1 MSEPVFNVQQAAE
14 AAGVSRSTIYR
25 HLETLLEHGATRDET
40 GTRIP
45 FSALIGAGLAPR
57 TSPPET
63 SRETRP
69 ATRETRSETRNETG
83 LATGETTAERELR
96 EQLMEAQARITA
108 LEHGKALAEAIAAE
122 RERII
127 EIQSRALRLLE
138 AGPMGHGE
146 TGPVSRGTRNETS
159 PATRENP
166 LQHNGNPES
175 GTGPATRETV
185 PETDNETSSETLVG
199 HGETSPDGSLTASE
213 PASAGNPL
221 TGTGRPLW
229 KRLWPF

>member
-63 SRETRP
+63 S
-69 ATRETRSETRNETG
+69 RETRSETRNETG

-138 AGPMGHGE
+138 AGPVRHGE

-185 PETDNETSSETLVG
+185 PETDNETTPETLAG
-199 HGETSPDGSLTASE
+199 HGETSLETGGDGSLTASE

-221 TGTGRPLW
+221 PGPGRPLW